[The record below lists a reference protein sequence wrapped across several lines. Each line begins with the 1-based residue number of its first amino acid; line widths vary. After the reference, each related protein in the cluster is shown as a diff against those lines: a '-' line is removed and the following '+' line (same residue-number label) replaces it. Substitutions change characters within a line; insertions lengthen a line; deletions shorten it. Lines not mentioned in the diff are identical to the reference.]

1 VQLNAFTSRSEKEVQ
16 MNTLRKKLTA
26 ISVAGTVGI
35 GLLALPTVPASA
47 APVAPNQNAVKQA
60 APQQNE
66 DVQWRR
72 RRGRW
77 IGPAIALGVIGGAI
91 AAHQYHRG
99 YYYDPYYPAYYAPPP
114 AYYYGYGPRYRYYGW

>member
-1 VQLNAFTSRSEKEVQ
+1 

-35 GLLALPTVPASA
+35 GLLALPAIPASA

-77 IGPAIALGVIGGAI
+77 IGPAVALGVIGGAI
-91 AAHQYHRG
+91 AAQQYRHH
-99 YYYDPYYPAYYAPPP
+99 YYDPYYPAYYGPP
-114 AYYYGYGPRYRYYGW
+114 AYYHGGYYGPRYRYYGW

>member
-1 VQLNAFTSRSEKEVQ
+1 

-26 ISVAGTVGI
+26 IGVAGTVGV

-47 APVAPNQNAVKQA
+47 APVAPSQNIVKQS

-66 DVQWRR
+66 DIRH
-72 RRGRW
+72 RGRW

-91 AAHQYHRG
+91 AADRYYYGPYRYRRH
-99 YYYDPYYPAYYAPPP
+99 YYDPYYAPAYYAPP
-114 AYYYGYGPRYRYYGW
+114 AYYYGPRYYYGW

>member
-1 VQLNAFTSRSEKEVQ
+1 

-26 ISVAGTVGI
+26 IGVAGTVGV

-47 APVAPNQNAVKQA
+47 APVAPSQNIVKEA

-91 AAHQYHRG
+91 AADRYYHGPYRYG
-99 YYYDPYYPAYYAPPP
+99 RYNRYYGNPYYPAYYAPAP
-114 AYYYGYGPRYRYYGW
+114 YYYGGYYGPRYRYYGW